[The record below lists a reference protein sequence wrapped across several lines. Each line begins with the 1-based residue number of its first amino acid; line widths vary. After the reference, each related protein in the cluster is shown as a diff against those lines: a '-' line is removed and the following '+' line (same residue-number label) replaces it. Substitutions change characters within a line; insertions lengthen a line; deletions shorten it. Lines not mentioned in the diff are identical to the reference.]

1 MGNTAK
7 RQRLRQGISRP
18 GPAARLAEA
27 RLQEEFRAVAT
38 EGARERKALQRA
50 RDRQRH
56 EEALVLASVP
66 SDHEVDDALIV
77 RELNRISFRMPQYI
91 VEELR
96 SCPGPSSR
104 RDVMEKVMRHNT
116 IWPLLPIYYA
126 QPHEAKVIHS
136 FIENFKYELQL
147 VKQAKSNK
155 LLARKSALLDAAVSQ
170 GIEGVRPLSHVLVTT
185 QKSINIALNRRVYAP
200 NTPDTVCSLRLHR
213 KKRSGLSEYVK
224 ECIHAWWNGQTKV
237 SPNKKDIVKHRVGRK
252 DWAKPHPTH
261 YLCEP
266 QVSCNLLISCLYNM
280 MSLIA

>member
-27 RLQEEFRAVAT
+27 RLQEELRAVVT
-38 EGARERKALQRA
+38 ERARERKALQRA

-56 EEALVLASVP
+56 EETLVLASVP
-66 SDHEVDDALIV
+66 PDHEVEDALTA
-77 RELNRISFRMPQYI
+77 RELNRISLRIAQYI

-104 RDVMEKVMRHNT
+104 RDVMERVMRHNT
-116 IWPLLPIYYA
+116 ISLLLHVYYA
-126 QPHEAKVIHS
+126 RPQEAKVIHS
-136 FIENFKYELQL
+136 FIENFKNELQL
-147 VKQAKSNK
+147 VKQANSNE

-170 GIEGVRPLSHVLVTT
+170 GIEGVRPLSRVLVTT
-185 QKSINIALNRRVYAP
+185 QKSINIALNRRVYAADSQ
-200 NTPDTVCSLRLHR
+200 DTVCSLRLNR
-213 KKRSGLSEYVK
+213 KKRAGLSEYVK
-224 ECIHAWWNGQTKV
+224 QCIHAWWNGQTKV

-252 DWAKPHPTH
+252 DWAEPHPTH

-266 QVSCNLLISCLYNM
+266 QVSCNLLI
-280 MSLIA
+280 